1 MRHLTIYD
9 QREGLFYGWIVFVTF
24 KRLTFYVIT
33 GTQTV
38 RGFGQKVKGCIK
50 NFKDGKNTT

>member
-38 RGFGQKVKGCIK
+38 
-50 NFKDGKNTT
+50 